1 MKEFE
6 KNKNEFLIFLE
17 KDRAYSNQT
26 IQSYLRD
33 LNVYDSFI
41 KDNSIQYHKIKKDD
55 IFKFQSSLEGQISPR
70 SFSRILSALKTFY
83 KFLHMER
90 VIDDITLNEIKSY
103 PSPKYKKS
111 MPTFLSKEQVE
122 KIVERIDLNEKLD
135 NRNKKRDQAIIM
147 LFFSSGIRLNELIS
161 IKLSD
166 IDFSDNKI
174 KVFGKGKKQ
183 RIVNFDNYTK
193 DLMIQYLKVIEK
205 YPLVKKLY
213 NNNLFVDKKNK
224 ALKERKVQTIVM
236 NNLRQ
241 LNLASYGPHTLR
253 HSFAT
258 HLLNS
263 GVSINAI
270 QSLLG
275 HESLSSTQIYTHV
288 TIGGLKETIKKS
300 HPRGEK

>member
-33 LNVYDSFI
+33 LNVYDSFM

-166 IDFSDNKI
+166 INFSNNEIKI
-174 KVFGKGKKQ
+174 FGKRKKQ
-183 RIVNFDNYTK
+183 RMVNFDNNTK
-193 DLMIQYLKVIEK
+193 DLLIKYLTLIKK
-205 YPLVKKLY
+205 YPLVKDLY
-213 NNNLFVDKKNK
+213 NDNLFVTKDNK
-224 ALKERKVQTIVM
+224 PLKRRKIQAIVM
-236 NNLRQ
+236 NNLKE
-241 LNLASYGPHTLR
+241 LNLAAYGPHTLR

-258 HLLNS
+258 HLLDS
-263 GVSINAI
+263 GVSIEAI
-270 QSLLG
+270 KSLLG
-275 HESLSSTQIYTHV
+275 HEKLSSTQIYTKV
-288 TIGGLKETIKKS
+288 TTPRLKKIIRKS

>member
-17 KDRAYSNQT
+17 KDRGYSNQT
-26 IQSYLRD
+26 IESYSRD
-33 LNVYDSFI
+33 LSLYSNFI
-41 KDNSIQYHKIKKDD
+41 IENKIQYHKIKKND

-70 SFSRILSALKTFY
+70 SFARILSALKTFY

-90 VIDDITLNEIKSY
+90 LIDDIALNEVKSY

-122 KIVERIDLNEKLD
+122 KIVEKINLNENLD
-135 NRNKKRDQAIIM
+135 DQAKKRDQAIIM

-183 RIVNFDNYTK
+183 RIVNFDSYTK
-193 DLMIQYLKVIEK
+193 DLMIQYLKMIEK
-205 YPLVKKLY
+205 YPLAKKLY

-236 NNLRQ
+236 NNLKQ
-241 LNLASYGPHTLR
+241 LSLASYGPHTLR

-263 GVSINAI
+263 GVSIKSI

-288 TIGGLKETIKKS
+288 TLGSLKETIKK

>member
-17 KDRAYSNQT
+17 KDRGYSNQT
-26 IQSYLRD
+26 IESYSRD
-33 LNVYDSFI
+33 LSLYSNFI
-41 KDNSIQYHKIKKDD
+41 IENKIQYHKIKKND

-70 SFSRILSALKTFY
+70 SFARILSALKTFY

-90 VIDDITLNEIKSY
+90 LIDDIALNEVKSY

-122 KIVERIDLNEKLD
+122 KIVEKINLNENLD
-135 NRNKKRDQAIIM
+135 DQAKKRDQAIIM

-183 RIVNFDNYTK
+183 RIVNFDSYTK
-193 DLMIQYLKVIEK
+193 DLMIQYLEMIQK
-205 YPLVKKLY
+205 YPLVKEIY

-236 NNLRQ
+236 NNLKQ
-241 LNLASYGPHTLR
+241 LSLASYGPHTLR

-263 GVSINAI
+263 GVSIKSI

-288 TIGGLKETIKKS
+288 TLGSLKETIKK

>member
-33 LNVYDSFI
+33 LSVYDSFM

>member
-26 IQSYLRD
+26 IESYLRD
-33 LNVYDSFI
+33 LNVYDSFM
-41 KDNSIQYHKIKKDD
+41 KDNTIQYHKIKKDD

-193 DLMIQYLKVIEK
+193 DLMIHYLKVIEK
-205 YPLVKKLY
+205 YPLVKNIY

>member
-1 MKEFE
+1 M
-6 KNKNEFLIFLE
+6 
-17 KDRAYSNQT
+17 
-26 IQSYLRD
+26 
-33 LNVYDSFI
+33 
-41 KDNSIQYHKIKKDD
+41 
-55 IFKFQSSLEGQISPR
+55 
-70 SFSRILSALKTFY
+70 Y
-83 KFLHMER
+83 KRQRL
-90 VIDDITLNEIKSY
+90 IDDITLNEVKSY

-122 KIVERIDLNEKLD
+122 KIVEKINLNENLD
-135 NRNKKRDQAIIM
+135 DQAKKRDQAIIM

-183 RIVNFDNYTK
+183 RIENFDSYNK
-193 DLMIQYLKVIEK
+193 DLMIQYLEMIQK
-205 YPLVKKLY
+205 YPLVKELY

-236 NNLRQ
+236 NNLKQ
-241 LNLASYGPHTLR
+241 LSLASYGPHTLR

-263 GVSINAI
+263 GVSIKSI

-288 TIGGLKETIKKS
+288 TLGSLKETIKK

>member
-17 KDRAYSNQT
+17 KDRGYSNQT
-26 IQSYLRD
+26 IESYSRD
-33 LNVYDSFI
+33 LSLYSNFI
-41 KDNSIQYHKIKKDD
+41 IENKIQYHKIKKND

-70 SFSRILSALKTFY
+70 SFARILSALKTFY

-90 VIDDITLNEIKSY
+90 LIDDIALNEVKSY

-122 KIVERIDLNEKLD
+122 KIVEKINLNENLD
-135 NRNKKRDQAIIM
+135 DQAKKRDQAIIM

-183 RIVNFDNYTK
+183 RIVNFDSYAK
-193 DLMIQYLKVIEK
+193 DLMIQYLKMIEK
-205 YPLVKKLY
+205 YPLVKELY

-236 NNLRQ
+236 NNLKQ
-241 LNLASYGPHTLR
+241 LSLASYGPHTLR

-263 GVSINAI
+263 GVSIKSI

-288 TIGGLKETIKKS
+288 TLGSLKETIKK

>member
-17 KDRAYSNQT
+17 KDRGYSNQT
-26 IQSYLRD
+26 IESYSRD
-33 LNVYDSFI
+33 LSLYSNFI
-41 KDNSIQYHKIKKDD
+41 IENKIQYHKIKKND

-70 SFSRILSALKTFY
+70 SFARILSALKTFY

-90 VIDDITLNEIKSY
+90 LIDDIALNEVKSY

-122 KIVERIDLNEKLD
+122 KIVEKINLNENLD
-135 NRNKKRDQAIIM
+135 DQAKKRDQAIIM

-183 RIVNFDNYTK
+183 RIVNFDSYTK
-193 DLMIQYLKVIEK
+193 DLMIQYLKMIEK
-205 YPLVKKLY
+205 YPLVKELY

-236 NNLRQ
+236 NNLKQ
-241 LNLASYGPHTLR
+241 LSLASYGPHTLR

-263 GVSINAI
+263 GVSIKSI

-288 TIGGLKETIKKS
+288 TLGSLKETIKK

>member
-6 KNKNEFLIFLE
+6 KNKNDFLIFLE
-17 KDRAYSNQT
+17 KDRGYSDQT
-26 IQSYLRD
+26 IESYSRD
-33 LNVYDSFI
+33 LNVYDSFM
-41 KDNSIQYHKIKKDD
+41 KDNTIQYHKIKKDN

-70 SFSRILSALKTFY
+70 SFARILSALKTFY

-90 VIDDITLNEIKSY
+90 AIDDITLNEIKSY

-122 KIVERIDLNEKLD
+122 KIVERINLNKKLD

-147 LFFSSGIRLNELIS
+147 LFFSSGVRLNELIS

-166 IDFSDNKI
+166 IDFSNNKI

-183 RIVNFDNYTK
+183 RIVNFDNHTK

-213 NNNLFVDKKNK
+213 NDNLFVNKKNK

>member
-26 IQSYLRD
+26 IESYLRD
-33 LNVYDSFI
+33 LSVYDSFM

-205 YPLVKKLY
+205 YPLVKKIY

>member
-17 KDRAYSNQT
+17 KDRGYSNQT
-26 IQSYLRD
+26 IESYSRD
-33 LNVYDSFI
+33 LSLYSNFI
-41 KDNSIQYHKIKKDD
+41 IENKIQYHKIKKND

-70 SFSRILSALKTFY
+70 SFARILSALKTFY

-90 VIDDITLNEIKSY
+90 LIDDIALNEVKSY

-122 KIVERIDLNEKLD
+122 KIVEKINLNENLD
-135 NRNKKRDQAIIM
+135 DQAKKRDQAIIM

-166 IDFSDNKI
+166 IDFSNNKI

-183 RIVNFDNYTK
+183 RIVNFDNYAK
-193 DLMIQYLKVIEK
+193 DLIIEYLKIIEK
-205 YPLVKKLY
+205 YPLVKELY

-236 NNLRQ
+236 NNLKQ
-241 LNLASYGPHTLR
+241 LSLASYGPHTLR

-263 GVSINAI
+263 GVSIKSI

-288 TIGGLKETIKKS
+288 TLGSLKETIKK

>member
-17 KDRAYSNQT
+17 KDRGYSNQT
-26 IQSYLRD
+26 IESYSRD
-33 LNVYDSFI
+33 LSLYSNFI
-41 KDNSIQYHKIKKDD
+41 IENKIQYHKIKKND

-70 SFSRILSALKTFY
+70 SFARILSALKTFY

-90 VIDDITLNEIKSY
+90 LIDDIVLNEVKSY

-122 KIVERIDLNEKLD
+122 KIVEKINLNENLD
-135 NRNKKRDQAIIM
+135 DQAKKRDQAIIM

-183 RIVNFDNYTK
+183 RIVNFDSYTK
-193 DLMIQYLKVIEK
+193 DLMIQYLKMIEK
-205 YPLVKKLY
+205 YPLVKELY

-236 NNLRQ
+236 NNLKQ
-241 LNLASYGPHTLR
+241 LSLASYGPHTLR

-263 GVSINAI
+263 GVSIKSI

-288 TIGGLKETIKKS
+288 TLGSLKETIKK

>member
-26 IQSYLRD
+26 IESYLRD
-33 LNVYDSFI
+33 LNVYDSFM
-41 KDNSIQYHKIKKDD
+41 KDNTIQYHKIKKDD

-122 KIVERIDLNEKLD
+122 KIVERLVLNEKLD

>member
-33 LNVYDSFI
+33 LNVYDSFM

-135 NRNKKRDQAIIM
+135 NRNKKRNQAIIM

>member
-17 KDRAYSNQT
+17 KDRGYSDQT
-26 IQSYLRD
+26 IESYSRD
-33 LNVYDSFI
+33 LNVYNSFM
-41 KDNSIQYHKIKKDD
+41 KDNTIQYHKIKKDN

-70 SFSRILSALKTFY
+70 SFARILSALKTFY

-122 KIVERIDLNEKLD
+122 KIVERINLNKKLD

-147 LFFSSGIRLNELIS
+147 LFFSSGVRLNELIS

-166 IDFSDNKI
+166 IDFSNNKI

-183 RIVNFDNYTK
+183 RIVNFDNHTK

-213 NNNLFVDKKNK
+213 NDNLFVNKKNK

-288 TIGGLKETIKKS
+288 TIGGLKETIEKS

>member
-17 KDRAYSNQT
+17 KDRGYSDQT
-26 IQSYLRD
+26 IESYSRD
-33 LNVYDSFI
+33 LNVYDSFM
-41 KDNSIQYHKIKKDD
+41 KDNTIQYHKIKKDN

-70 SFSRILSALKTFY
+70 SFARILSALKTFY

-122 KIVERIDLNEKLD
+122 KIVERINLNKKLD

-147 LFFSSGIRLNELIS
+147 LFFSSGVRLNELIS

-166 IDFSDNKI
+166 IDFSNNKI

-183 RIVNFDNYTK
+183 RIVNFDNHTK

-213 NNNLFVDKKNK
+213 NDNLFVNKKNK

>member
-17 KDRAYSNQT
+17 KDRGYSNQT
-26 IQSYLRD
+26 IESYSRD
-33 LNVYDSFI
+33 LSLYSNFI
-41 KDNSIQYHKIKKDD
+41 IENKIQYHKIKKND

-70 SFSRILSALKTFY
+70 SFARILSALKTFY

-90 VIDDITLNEIKSY
+90 LIDDIALNEVKSY

-122 KIVERIDLNEKLD
+122 KIVEKINLNENLD
-135 NRNKKRDQAIIM
+135 DQAKKRNQAIIM

-183 RIVNFDNYTK
+183 RIVNFDSYTK
-193 DLMIQYLKVIEK
+193 DLMIQYLKMIEK
-205 YPLVKKLY
+205 YPLVKELY

-236 NNLRQ
+236 NNLKQ
-241 LNLASYGPHTLR
+241 LSLASYGPHTLR

-263 GVSINAI
+263 GVSIKSI

-288 TIGGLKETIKKS
+288 TLGSLKETIKK

>member
-6 KNKNEFLIFLE
+6 KNKNDFLIFLE
-17 KDRAYSNQT
+17 KDRGYSDQT
-26 IQSYLRD
+26 IESYSRD
-33 LNVYDSFI
+33 LNVYDSFM
-41 KDNSIQYHKIKKDD
+41 KDNTIQYHKIKKDN

-70 SFSRILSALKTFY
+70 SFARILSALKTFY

-90 VIDDITLNEIKSY
+90 AIDDITLNEIKSY

-122 KIVERIDLNEKLD
+122 KIVERINLNKKLD

-147 LFFSSGIRLNELIS
+147 LFFSSGVRLNELIS

-166 IDFSDNKI
+166 IDFSNNKI

-183 RIVNFDNYTK
+183 RIVNFDNHTK
-193 DLMIQYLKVIEK
+193 DLMIQYLKLIEK

-213 NNNLFVDKKNK
+213 NDNLFVNKKNK

>member
-17 KDRAYSNQT
+17 KDRGYSDQT
-26 IQSYLRD
+26 IESYSRD
-33 LNVYDSFI
+33 LNVYNSFM
-41 KDNSIQYHKIKKDD
+41 KDNTIQYHKIKKDN

-70 SFSRILSALKTFY
+70 SFARILSALKTFY

-90 VIDDITLNEIKSY
+90 AIDDITLNEIKSY

-122 KIVERIDLNEKLD
+122 KIVERINLNKKLD

-147 LFFSSGIRLNELIS
+147 LFFSSGVRLNELIS

-166 IDFSDNKI
+166 IDFSNNKI

-183 RIVNFDNYTK
+183 RIVNFDNHTK

-213 NNNLFVDKKNK
+213 NDNLFVNKKNK

>member
-17 KDRAYSNQT
+17 KDRGYSNQT
-26 IQSYLRD
+26 IESYSRD
-33 LNVYDSFI
+33 LSLYSNFI
-41 KDNSIQYHKIKKDD
+41 IENKIQYHKIKKND

-70 SFSRILSALKTFY
+70 SFARILSALKTFY

-90 VIDDITLNEIKSY
+90 LIDDIALNEVKSY

-122 KIVERIDLNEKLD
+122 KIVEKINLNENLD
-135 NRNKKRDQAIIM
+135 DQAKKRDQAIIM

-183 RIVNFDNYTK
+183 RIVNFDSYTK
-193 DLMIQYLKVIEK
+193 ALMIQYLEMIQK
-205 YPLVKKLY
+205 YPLVKEIY

-236 NNLRQ
+236 NNLKQ
-241 LNLASYGPHTLR
+241 LSLASYGPHTLR

-263 GVSINAI
+263 GVSIKSI

-288 TIGGLKETIKKS
+288 TLGSLKETIKK

>member
-1 MKEFE
+1 MREFE

-17 KDRAYSNQT
+17 KDRGYSNQT
-26 IQSYLRD
+26 IKSYSRD
-33 LNVYDSFI
+33 LSLYNNFI
-41 KDNSIQYHKIKKDD
+41 IENKIQYHKIKKND

-122 KIVERIDLNEKLD
+122 KIVERINLNKKLD

-147 LFFSSGIRLNELIS
+147 LFFSSGVRLNELIS

-166 IDFSDNKI
+166 IDFSNNKI

-183 RIVNFDNYTK
+183 RIVNFDNHTK

-213 NNNLFVDKKNK
+213 NDNLFVNKKNK

>member
-26 IQSYLRD
+26 IESYLRD
-33 LNVYDSFI
+33 LNVYDSFM
-41 KDNSIQYHKIKKDD
+41 KDNTIQYHKIKKDD

-205 YPLVKKLY
+205 YPLVKKIY

>member
-33 LNVYDSFI
+33 LNVYDSFM

-122 KIVERIDLNEKLD
+122 KIVERINLNKKLD

-147 LFFSSGIRLNELIS
+147 LFFSSGVRLNELIS

-166 IDFSDNKI
+166 IDFSNNKI

-183 RIVNFDNYTK
+183 RIVNFDNHAK

-213 NNNLFVDKKNK
+213 NDNLFVNKKNK

>member
-6 KNKNEFLIFLE
+6 KNKIEFAIFLK
-17 KDRAYSNQT
+17 KDRGYSNQT
-26 IQSYLRD
+26 IESYSRD
-33 LNVYDSFI
+33 LNVYHNFV
-41 KDNSIQYHKIKKDD
+41 KKNKIQYNKIKKED

-70 SFSRILSALKTFY
+70 SFARILSALKTFY

-90 VIDDITLNEIKSY
+90 AVDDITLNEIKLY

-122 KIVERIDLNEKLD
+122 KIVEKIDLNEKLD
-135 NRNKKRDQAIIM
+135 NRDRKKDQAIIM

-166 IDFSDNKI
+166 IDFSNNKI

-193 DLMIQYLKVIEK
+193 DLVIQYLEIIEK
-205 YPLVKKLY
+205 YPLVKELY

-224 ALKERKVQTIVM
+224 PLKERKVQTIVM

-263 GVSINAI
+263 GVSISAI

-288 TIGGLKETIKKS
+288 TLGSLKKTIKKA

>member
-17 KDRAYSNQT
+17 KDRGYSNQT
-26 IQSYLRD
+26 IESYSRD
-33 LNVYDSFI
+33 LSLYSNFI
-41 KDNSIQYHKIKKDD
+41 IENKIQYHKIKKND

-70 SFSRILSALKTFY
+70 SFARILSALKTFY

-90 VIDDITLNEIKSY
+90 LIDDIALNEVKSY

-122 KIVERIDLNEKLD
+122 KIVEKINLNENLD
-135 NRNKKRDQAIIM
+135 DQAKKRDQAIIM

-183 RIVNFDNYTK
+183 RIVNFDSYTK
-193 DLMIQYLKVIEK
+193 DLIIQYLKMIEK
-205 YPLVKKLY
+205 YPLVKELY

-236 NNLRQ
+236 NNLKQ
-241 LNLASYGPHTLR
+241 LSLASYGPHTLR

-263 GVSINAI
+263 GVSIKSI

-288 TIGGLKETIKKS
+288 TLGSLKETIKK

>member
-17 KDRAYSNQT
+17 KDRGYSNQT
-26 IQSYLRD
+26 IESYSRD
-33 LNVYDSFI
+33 LSLYSNFI
-41 KDNSIQYHKIKKDD
+41 IENKIQYHKIKKND

-70 SFSRILSALKTFY
+70 SFARILSALKTFY

-90 VIDDITLNEIKSY
+90 LIDDIALNEVKSY

-122 KIVERIDLNEKLD
+122 KIVEKINLNENLD
-135 NRNKKRDQAIIM
+135 DQAKKRDQAIIM

-183 RIVNFDNYTK
+183 RIVNFDSYTK
-193 DLMIQYLKVIEK
+193 DLMIQYLEMIQK
-205 YPLVKKLY
+205 YPLVKELY

-236 NNLRQ
+236 NNLKQ
-241 LNLASYGPHTLR
+241 LSLASYGPHTLR

-263 GVSINAI
+263 GVSIKSI

-288 TIGGLKETIKKS
+288 TLGSLKETIKK

>member
-17 KDRAYSNQT
+17 KDRGYSNQT
-26 IQSYLRD
+26 IESYSRD
-33 LNVYDSFI
+33 LSLYSNFI
-41 KDNSIQYHKIKKDD
+41 IENKIQYHKIKKND

-70 SFSRILSALKTFY
+70 SFARILSALKTFY

-166 IDFSDNKI
+166 IDFSNNKI

-183 RIVNFDNYTK
+183 RIVNFDNHTK
-193 DLMIQYLKVIEK
+193 DLMIQYLKLIEK

-213 NNNLFVDKKNK
+213 NDNLFVNKKNK

-275 HESLSSTQIYTHV
+275 HESLSLSLIH
-288 TIGGLKETIKKS
+288 I
-300 HPRGEK
+300 

>member
-33 LNVYDSFI
+33 LSVYDSFM

-205 YPLVKKLY
+205 YPLVKKIY

-275 HESLSSTQIYTHV
+275 HEGLSSTQIYTHV

>member
-17 KDRAYSNQT
+17 KDRGYSNQT
-26 IQSYLRD
+26 IESYSRD
-33 LNVYDSFI
+33 LSLYSNFI
-41 KDNSIQYHKIKKDD
+41 IENKIQYHKIKKND

-70 SFSRILSALKTFY
+70 PFARILSAQKTFY

-90 VIDDITLNEIKSY
+90 LIDDIALNEVKSY

-122 KIVERIDLNEKLD
+122 KIVEKINLNENLD
-135 NRNKKRDQAIIM
+135 DQAKKRDQAIIM

-183 RIVNFDNYTK
+183 RIVNFDSYTK
-193 DLMIQYLKVIEK
+193 DLMIQYLKMIEK
-205 YPLVKKLY
+205 YPLVKELY

-236 NNLRQ
+236 NNLKQ
-241 LNLASYGPHTLR
+241 LSLASYGPHTLR

-288 TIGGLKETIKKS
+288 TLGNLKETIKK

>member
-6 KNKNEFLIFLE
+6 KNKNDFLIFLE
-17 KDRAYSNQT
+17 KDRGYSDQT
-26 IQSYLRD
+26 IESYSRD
-33 LNVYDSFI
+33 LNVYNSFM
-41 KDNSIQYHKIKKDD
+41 KDNTIQYHKIKKDN

-70 SFSRILSALKTFY
+70 SFARILSALKTFY

-122 KIVERIDLNEKLD
+122 KIVERINLNKKLD

-147 LFFSSGIRLNELIS
+147 LFFSSGVRLNELIS

-166 IDFSDNKI
+166 IDFSNNKI

-183 RIVNFDNYTK
+183 RIVNFDNHTK

-213 NNNLFVDKKNK
+213 NDNLFVNKKNK

>member
-6 KNKNEFLIFLE
+6 KNKIEFAIFLK
-17 KDRAYSNQT
+17 KDRGYSNQT
-26 IQSYLRD
+26 IESYSRD
-33 LNVYDSFI
+33 LNVYHNFV
-41 KDNSIQYHKIKKDD
+41 KKNKNQYNKIRKED

-70 SFSRILSALKTFY
+70 SFARILSALKTFY

-90 VIDDITLNEIKSY
+90 AVDDITLNEIKLY

-122 KIVERIDLNEKLD
+122 KIVEKIDLNEKLD
-135 NRNKKRDQAIIM
+135 NRDRKRDQAIIM

-166 IDFSDNKI
+166 IDFSNNKI

-193 DLMIQYLKVIEK
+193 DLVIQYLEIIEK
-205 YPLVKKLY
+205 YPLVKELY

-224 ALKERKVQTIVM
+224 PLKERKVQTIVM

-258 HLLNS
+258 HLLNN
-263 GVSINAI
+263 GVSISAI

-288 TIGGLKETIKKS
+288 TLGSLKKTIKKA

>member
-17 KDRAYSNQT
+17 KDRGYSNQT
-26 IQSYLRD
+26 IESYSRD
-33 LNVYDSFI
+33 LSLYSNFI
-41 KDNSIQYHKIKKDD
+41 IENKIQYHKIKKND

-70 SFSRILSALKTFY
+70 SFARILSALKTFY

-90 VIDDITLNEIKSY
+90 LIDDIALNEVKSY

-122 KIVERIDLNEKLD
+122 KIVEKINLNENLD
-135 NRNKKRDQAIIM
+135 DQAKKRDQAIIM

-183 RIVNFDNYTK
+183 RIVNFDSYTK
-193 DLMIQYLKVIEK
+193 DLMIQYLKMIEK
-205 YPLVKKLY
+205 YNLVKELY

-236 NNLRQ
+236 NNLKQ
-241 LNLASYGPHTLR
+241 LSLASYGPHTLR

-263 GVSINAI
+263 GVSIKSI

-288 TIGGLKETIKKS
+288 TLGSLKETIKK

>member
-17 KDRAYSNQT
+17 KDRGYSNQT
-26 IQSYLRD
+26 IESYSRD
-33 LNVYDSFI
+33 LSLYSNFI
-41 KDNSIQYHKIKKDD
+41 IENKIQYHKIKKND

-70 SFSRILSALKTFY
+70 SFARILSALKTFY

-90 VIDDITLNEIKSY
+90 LIDDIALNEVKSY

-122 KIVERIDLNEKLD
+122 KIVEKINLNENLD
-135 NRNKKRDQAIIM
+135 DQVKKRDQAIIM

-183 RIVNFDNYTK
+183 RIVNFDSYTK
-193 DLMIQYLKVIEK
+193 DLIIQYLKMIEK
-205 YPLVKKLY
+205 YPLVKELY

-236 NNLRQ
+236 NNLKQ
-241 LNLASYGPHTLR
+241 LSLASYGPHTLR

-263 GVSINAI
+263 GVSIKSI

-288 TIGGLKETIKKS
+288 TLGSLKETIKK

>member
-17 KDRAYSNQT
+17 KDRGYSNQT
-26 IQSYLRD
+26 IESYSRD
-33 LNVYDSFI
+33 LSLYSNFI
-41 KDNSIQYHKIKKDD
+41 IENKTQYHKIKKND

-70 SFSRILSALKTFY
+70 SFARILSALKTFY

-90 VIDDITLNEIKSY
+90 LIDDIALNEVKSY

-122 KIVERIDLNEKLD
+122 KIVEKINLNENLD
-135 NRNKKRDQAIIM
+135 DQAKKRDQAIIM

-183 RIVNFDNYTK
+183 RIVNFDSYTK
-193 DLMIQYLKVIEK
+193 DLMIQYLEMIQK
-205 YPLVKKLY
+205 YPLVKEIY

-236 NNLRQ
+236 NNLKQ
-241 LNLASYGPHTLR
+241 LSLASYGPHTLR

-263 GVSINAI
+263 GVSIKSI

-288 TIGGLKETIKKS
+288 TLGSLKETIKK

>member
-6 KNKNEFLIFLE
+6 KNKNDFLIFLE
-17 KDRAYSNQT
+17 KDRGYSDQT
-26 IQSYLRD
+26 IESYSRD
-33 LNVYDSFI
+33 LNVYNSFM
-41 KDNSIQYHKIKKDD
+41 KDNTIQYHKIKKDN

-70 SFSRILSALKTFY
+70 SFARILSALKTFY

-90 VIDDITLNEIKSY
+90 AIDDITLNEIKSY

-122 KIVERIDLNEKLD
+122 KIVERINLNKKLD

-147 LFFSSGIRLNELIS
+147 LFFSSGVRLNELIS

-166 IDFSDNKI
+166 IDFSNNKI

-183 RIVNFDNYTK
+183 RIVNFDNHTK

-213 NNNLFVDKKNK
+213 NDNLFVNKKNK

>member
-1 MKEFE
+1 M
-6 KNKNEFLIFLE
+6 
-17 KDRAYSNQT
+17 
-26 IQSYLRD
+26 
-33 LNVYDSFI
+33 
-41 KDNSIQYHKIKKDD
+41 
-55 IFKFQSSLEGQISPR
+55 
-70 SFSRILSALKTFY
+70 
-83 KFLHMER
+83 
-90 VIDDITLNEIKSY
+90 
-103 PSPKYKKS
+103 
-111 MPTFLSKEQVE
+111 
-122 KIVERIDLNEKLD
+122 
-135 NRNKKRDQAIIM
+135 
-147 LFFSSGIRLNELIS
+147 
-161 IKLSD
+161 
-166 IDFSDNKI
+166 
-174 KVFGKGKKQ
+174 
-183 RIVNFDNYTK
+183 
-193 DLMIQYLKVIEK
+193 
-205 YPLVKKLY
+205 VKKLY

>member
-17 KDRAYSNQT
+17 KDRGYSNQT
-26 IQSYLRD
+26 IESYSRD
-33 LNVYDSFI
+33 LSLYSNFI
-41 KDNSIQYHKIKKDD
+41 IENKIQYHKIKKNY

-70 SFSRILSALKTFY
+70 SFARILSALKTFY

-90 VIDDITLNEIKSY
+90 LIDDIALNEVKSY

-122 KIVERIDLNEKLD
+122 KIVEKINLNENLD
-135 NRNKKRDQAIIM
+135 DQAKKRDQAIIM

-183 RIVNFDNYTK
+183 RIVNFDSYTK
-193 DLMIQYLKVIEK
+193 DLMIQYLEMIQK
-205 YPLVKKLY
+205 YPLVKEIY

-236 NNLRQ
+236 NNLKQ
-241 LNLASYGPHTLR
+241 LSLASYGPHTLR

-263 GVSINAI
+263 GVSIKSI

-288 TIGGLKETIKKS
+288 TLGSLKETIKK

>member
-33 LNVYDSFI
+33 LSVYDSFM

-147 LFFSSGIRLNELIS
+147 LFFSSGVRLNELIS

-174 KVFGKGKKQ
+174 KVF
-183 RIVNFDNYTK
+183 
-193 DLMIQYLKVIEK
+193 
-205 YPLVKKLY
+205 
-213 NNNLFVDKKNK
+213 
-224 ALKERKVQTIVM
+224 
-236 NNLRQ
+236 
-241 LNLASYGPHTLR
+241 
-253 HSFAT
+253 
-258 HLLNS
+258 
-263 GVSINAI
+263 
-270 QSLLG
+270 
-275 HESLSSTQIYTHV
+275 
-288 TIGGLKETIKKS
+288 
-300 HPRGEK
+300 